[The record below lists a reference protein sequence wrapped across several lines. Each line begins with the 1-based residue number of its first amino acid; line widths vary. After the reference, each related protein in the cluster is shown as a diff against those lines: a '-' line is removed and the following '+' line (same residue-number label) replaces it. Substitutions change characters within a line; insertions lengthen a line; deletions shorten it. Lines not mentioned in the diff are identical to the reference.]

1 MSTWISDPSGS
12 GRFWRFRCSAA
23 RATALCLIPVAVAGC
38 LSLGSGKPVPAV
50 RQAKLMGAAVI
61 VPAPVGYCIEPGSL
75 KDEESDAF
83 VLIGRCDLLTGQ
95 EDSLPV
101 SPAIMTVSVSR
112 GDVPEGGPGGDD
124 LVRSLGAE
132 RILTRIDD
140 PGLSLFWVDS
150 AQRVTRSGDNRHW
163 RGIMTV
169 NGHTVGLAAY
179 GPRDS
184 NISGKGGEA
193 LIRALARRIRN
204 ASPDRPP
211 DSEARDTAGMSEG
224 EPSVQTSDMRDD
236 EPGGLKKLIGN
247 LFN

>member
-1 MSTWISDPSGS
+1 MSTWISDPPEP
-12 GRFWRFRCSAA
+12 GRIWRIRCSAA

-38 LSLGSGKPVPAV
+38 LSLGGGKPVPAV
-50 RQAKLMGAAVI
+50 RQAQLMGAAVI

-75 KDEESDAF
+75 KDEENDAF

-101 SPAIMTVSVSR
+101 SPAIMTVSVTR

-132 RILTRIDD
+132 RILTRIDEA
-140 PGLSLFWVDS
+140 GLSLFWVDS

-204 ASPDRPP
+204 ASPDRPTE
-211 DSEARDTAGMSEG
+211 SEAPAASDNSEG
-224 EPSVQTSDMRDD
+224 DPFIQTNNRRDN
-236 EPGGLKKLIGN
+236 ESGGLKKLFGH